1 MTRQRRSE
9 SWLSPLWS
17 TQLRAIATSQPNS
30 LGGSSQVSRLKD
42 KVALVTGAAQGIGL
56 AIAQAFV
63 REGAVVIAGDVKPG
77 FQIEGAYV
85 EKLDVTSPEDWGRI
99 VRIILD
105 GHGRIDVLVNNAGI
119 VGCYE
124 PVHKTDVESWSRVV
138 AVNQTGTFLGMHAVL
153 PSMLSAKR
161 GSIVNFSSIWGN
173 AGVPGVAAYSAT
185 KGAGT
190 ELNQER
196 GRDLRERE
204 RARELDP
211 SRADQNAAC
220 RCAISRDEQRHHCAN
235 TDGAHGDT
243 RRGGGSVPVSGK

>member
-1 MTRQRRSE
+1 M
-9 SWLSPLWS
+9 
-17 TQLRAIATSQPNS
+17 
-30 LGGSSQVSRLKD
+30 SRLKD

-173 AGVPGVAAYSAT
+173 AGVPGAAAYSAT
-185 KGAGT
+185 KGAVRNLT
-190 ELNQER
+190 K
-196 GRDLRERE
+196 
-204 RARELDP
+204 
-211 SRADQNAAC
+211 NAAVTYASENVRVNSIHPGLIRTPLVDAQSLEMNSGIIAQTPMGRMGTPEEVAAAC
-220 RCAISRDEQRHHCAN
+220 LFLASDEASFV
-235 TDGAHGDT
+235 TGSELVVDGGYLAQ
-243 RRGGGSVPVSGK
+243 

>member
-1 MTRQRRSE
+1 M
-9 SWLSPLWS
+9 
-17 TQLRAIATSQPNS
+17 
-30 LGGSSQVSRLKD
+30 SRLKD

-63 REGAVVIAGDVKPG
+63 REGAIVIAGDVKPG

-173 AGVPGVAAYSAT
+173 AGVPGAAAYSAT
-185 KGAGT
+185 KGAVRNLT
-190 ELNQER
+190 KNAAVTY
-196 GRDLRERE
+196 
-204 RARELDP
+204 ARENVRVNSIHPGLIRTPLVDAQSLEMNSGIIAQTP
-211 SRADQNAAC
+211 MGRMGTPEEVAAAC
-220 RCAISRDEQRHHCAN
+220 LFLASDEASFV
-235 TDGAHGDT
+235 TGSELVVDGGYLAQ
-243 RRGGGSVPVSGK
+243 